1 LARHRSRNRAN
12 HLDYQHPHMTPKQIG
27 ALLRKAREKRGWTWN
42 RTATESGLKADQIKG
57 IEQASKAYTNDS
69 LLVLAKVFG
78 YEQHF
83 LQSKRATGSDDVR
96 G

>member
-1 LARHRSRNRAN
+1 
-12 HLDYQHPHMTPKQIG
+12 MTPKQIG
-27 ALLRKAREKRGWTWN
+27 TLLRKAREARGWTWN

-78 YEQHF
+78 YELV
-83 LQSKRATGSDDVR
+83 LQAKGSEAAFTHGATDSKDAR

>member
-1 LARHRSRNRAN
+1 
-12 HLDYQHPHMTPKQIG
+12 MTPKQTG
-27 ALLRKAREKRGWTWN
+27 ALMRKAREARGWTWN

-83 LQSKRATGSDDVR
+83 IQAKGSEAHSTKGATGSDDVR

>member
-1 LARHRSRNRAN
+1 MTAR
-12 HLDYQHPHMTPKQIG
+12 QIG

-69 LLVLAKVFG
+69 LLVLARVFG
-78 YEQHF
+78 LELV
-83 LQSKRATGSDDVR
+83 LQAKGSVAALTKGATDSDDVQ

>member
-1 LARHRSRNRAN
+1 
-12 HLDYQHPHMTPKQIG
+12 MTPKQIG

-78 YEQHF
+78 FEQHILPAKGSESAF
-83 LQSKRATGSDDVR
+83 TKGSDGSKDVR

>member
-1 LARHRSRNRAN
+1 
-12 HLDYQHPHMTPKQIG
+12 MTPRQVG

-78 YEQHF
+78 YE
-83 LQSKRATGSDDVR
+83 LVLRAKGSEAALTKGATGSDDAR

>member
-1 LARHRSRNRAN
+1 MGNA
-12 HLDYQHPHMTPKQIG
+12 MTPKQIG

-57 IEQASKAYTNDS
+57 IEQASKAYTNHS

-78 YEQHF
+78 YELV
-83 LQSKRATGSDDVR
+83 LQAKGSEAAFAKGVTGDDDVQ

>member
-1 LARHRSRNRAN
+1 
-12 HLDYQHPHMTPKQIG
+12 MTPRQVG

-78 YEQHF
+78 YE
-83 LQSKRATGSDDVR
+83 LVLRAKGSEAALTKGATGSDDVQ

>member
-1 LARHRSRNRAN
+1 MGNA
-12 HLDYQHPHMTPKQIG
+12 MTPKQIG

-78 YEQHF
+78 LE
-83 LQSKRATGSDDVR
+83 LVLRAKGSEAAFTKGSTGSDDVQ
-96 G
+96 GEACP

>member
-1 LARHRSRNRAN
+1 MTAR
-12 HLDYQHPHMTPKQIG
+12 QIG

-69 LLVLAKVFG
+69 LLVLARVFG
-78 YEQHF
+78 LELV
-83 LQSKRATGSDDVR
+83 LQAKGSEAAFTHGATGDDDVQ

>member
-1 LARHRSRNRAN
+1 MNK
-12 HLDYQHPHMTPKQIG
+12 KQIG
-27 ALLRKAREKRGWTWN
+27 ALMRKEREARGWTWN
-42 RTATESGLKADQIKG
+42 RTSTETGLKADQIKG

-83 LQSKRATGSDDVR
+83 IQVIDTPNP
-96 G
+96 

>member
-1 LARHRSRNRAN
+1 
-12 HLDYQHPHMTPKQIG
+12 MTPKQIG
-27 ALLRKAREKRGWTWN
+27 TLLRKAREARGWTWN

-69 LLVLAKVFG
+69 LLVLAKVFS
-78 YEQHF
+78 YELV
-83 LQSKRATGSDDVR
+83 LQAKGSEAAFTHGATGDDDVQ

>member
-1 LARHRSRNRAN
+1 
-12 HLDYQHPHMTPKQIG
+12 MTPKQTG
-27 ALLRKAREKRGWTWN
+27 ALMRKAREARGWTWN

-57 IEQASKAYTNDS
+57 IEQASKAYTNGS

-83 LQSKRATGSDDVR
+83 LPAKGSEAAFAKGVTGDDDVQ

>member
-1 LARHRSRNRAN
+1 
-12 HLDYQHPHMTPKQIG
+12 MTPKQIG

-78 YEQHF
+78 LELVLRTKGSGSAF
-83 LQSKRATGSDDVR
+83 TNGATGSDDVQ

>member
-1 LARHRSRNRAN
+1 
-12 HLDYQHPHMTPKQIG
+12 MTPRQVG
-27 ALLRKAREKRGWTWN
+27 ALLRKAREARGWTWN
-42 RTATESGLKADQIKG
+42 RAATESGLKADQIKG

-78 YEQHF
+78 YELV
-83 LQSKRATGSDDVR
+83 LQAKGSEAAFTHGATGDDDVQ

>member
-1 LARHRSRNRAN
+1 
-12 HLDYQHPHMTPKQIG
+12 MTPRQVG
-27 ALLRKAREKRGWTWN
+27 ALLRKAREARGWTWN
-42 RTATESGLKADQIKG
+42 RAATESGLKADQIKG

-78 YEQHF
+78 YELVLPAKGSEAAFTHG
-83 LQSKRATGSDDVR
+83 ATGDDDVQ

>member
-1 LARHRSRNRAN
+1 
-12 HLDYQHPHMTPKQIG
+12 MTKKQIG
-27 ALLRKAREKRGWTWN
+27 ALMRKEREARGWTWN

-78 YEQHF
+78 YRQEF
-83 LQSKRATGSDDVR
+83 VKAKGSEVAFTKGSDDSKDVR

>member
-1 LARHRSRNRAN
+1 MTAR
-12 HLDYQHPHMTPKQIG
+12 QIG

-69 LLVLAKVFG
+69 LLVLARVFG
-78 YEQHF
+78 LELV
-83 LQSKRATGSDDVR
+83 LQAKGSVAALTKGVTGDDDVQ

>member
-1 LARHRSRNRAN
+1 MTAR
-12 HLDYQHPHMTPKQIG
+12 QIG
-27 ALLRKAREKRGWTWN
+27 ALLRKAREARGWTWN

-69 LLVLAKVFG
+69 LLVLARVFG
-78 YEQHF
+78 LELV
-83 LQSKRATGSDDVR
+83 LQAKGSGVAFTHGATGDDDVQ

>member
-1 LARHRSRNRAN
+1 MAHCQSEKT
-12 HLDYQHPHMTPKQIG
+12 MTPKQTG

-57 IEQASKAYTNDS
+57 IEQANRAYTNDS

-83 LQSKRATGSDDVR
+83 LSAKGSEAAFTKGATGSKDVR

>member
-1 LARHRSRNRAN
+1 MVDEEQDDFSVLH
-12 HLDYQHPHMTPKQIG
+12 DQHERM
-27 ALLRKAREKRGWTWN
+27 
-42 RTATESGLKADQIKG
+42 KADQIKG

-83 LQSKRATGSDDVR
+83 LQAKGSEAAFTKGSDGSDDVR

>member
-1 LARHRSRNRAN
+1 
-12 HLDYQHPHMTPKQIG
+12 MTPKQIG

-57 IEQASKAYTNDS
+57 IEQASKAYTVLS
-69 LLVLAKVFG
+69 LLALCKVVGLHLHLQAKGSVAA
-78 YEQHF
+78 
-83 LQSKRATGSDDVR
+83 LTKGSDGSEDVQ

>member
-1 LARHRSRNRAN
+1 
-12 HLDYQHPHMTPKQIG
+12 MTPKQIG

-57 IEQASKAYTNDS
+57 IEQASKAYTVLS
-69 LLVLAKVFG
+69 LLALCKVVGLRLVLQAKGSEATFTKG
-78 YEQHF
+78 
-83 LQSKRATGSDDVR
+83 ATGSKDVL

>member
-1 LARHRSRNRAN
+1 
-12 HLDYQHPHMTPKQIG
+12 MTPKQIG
-27 ALLRKAREKRGWTWN
+27 TLLRKARKKRGWTWN

-69 LLVLAKVFG
+69 LLALAKALG
-78 YEQHF
+78 YELV
-83 LQSKRATGSDDVR
+83 LQAKGSEAAFTKVATGSKDVR

>member
-1 LARHRSRNRAN
+1 MTARQS
-12 HLDYQHPHMTPKQIG
+12 G

-69 LLVLAKVFG
+69 LLVLARVFG
-78 YEQHF
+78 LELV
-83 LQSKRATGSDDVR
+83 LQAKGSVAALTKGATDSDDVQ

>member
-1 LARHRSRNRAN
+1 
-12 HLDYQHPHMTPKQIG
+12 MTPKQIG

-57 IEQASKAYTNDS
+57 IEQASKSYTNDS

-78 YEQHF
+78 FEQHF
-83 LQSKRATGSDDVR
+83 LPAQGSGAAFAKGSTGSDAVR

>member
-1 LARHRSRNRAN
+1 
-12 HLDYQHPHMTPKQIG
+12 MTPKQIG
-27 ALLRKAREKRGWTWN
+27 ALLRKTREKRGWTWN

-69 LLVLAKVFG
+69 LLLLANVLGFELVLQAKG
-78 YEQHF
+78 SEAH
-83 LQSKRATGSDDVR
+83 LTKGATGSDDVQ

>member
-1 LARHRSRNRAN
+1 
-12 HLDYQHPHMTPKQIG
+12 MTPKQIG
-27 ALLRKAREKRGWTWN
+27 ALLRKAREARGWTWN

-83 LQSKRATGSDDVR
+83 LQAKGSGAAFTKGATGSDDVL

>member
-1 LARHRSRNRAN
+1 
-12 HLDYQHPHMTPKQIG
+12 MTPKQIG
-27 ALLRKAREKRGWTWN
+27 ALLRKAREARGWTWN

-83 LQSKRATGSDDVR
+83 LQAKGSEAAFTKDSDGSKDVR

>member
-1 LARHRSRNRAN
+1 
-12 HLDYQHPHMTPKQIG
+12 MTKKQIG
-27 ALLRKAREKRGWTWN
+27 TMFRKAREARGWTWN

-78 YEQHF
+78 LRLHLVEAGK
-83 LQSKRATGSDDVR
+83 SGDDVR

>member
-1 LARHRSRNRAN
+1 
-12 HLDYQHPHMTPKQIG
+12 MTPKQIG
-27 ALLRKAREKRGWTWN
+27 ALLRKAREARGWTWN

-78 YEQHF
+78 YELVLRAKGSVAH
-83 LQSKRATGSDDVR
+83 STKGATGSDDVR